1 MQRVPF
7 TAVVLAGCFLMLGLT
22 GLQAQTTASGA
33 VSTNASTGK
42 SDSIPVLSLPQCID
56 IALKNNITVRQGQLT
71 VENSKLQLRQS
82 KLNQLPSLNGY
93 ASQGFSAGYN
103 INPSTNQFVNVGVR
117 SNNFQLSGS
126 VPIFQGYQLRNLIR
140 QNQVI
145 LQATEKELAATE
157 NTVILN
163 VIQQYLNVLT
173 GAEQL
178 NVAKRQ
184 AETSRLQVDR
194 TQRLVNAGSAP
205 EANLFEIKATLANDE
220 LAIVNAQ
227 NTVDL
232 AKLALLQAMNLPG
245 GQAFEIE
252 YLRLPDPRIE
262 GYPISAQQVYETALG
277 TQPQI
282 VAADLRT
289 ESAKVNIDVA
299 KAGLYPRLTLSGNL
313 ATIYSTVGIQRFV
326 ADGSVVTNSTNA
338 NVTLNGTT
346 VPVVIS
352 TTSPGGS
359 YQTLGFSDQLQN
371 NLNRGVTLGLNIPIF
386 TNRQYRTNVSTAI
399 IQQRNAQLTADNTRL
414 QLRQQIETAYTN
426 LLAASNRYRATEA
439 SVASLE
445 KAFAAAESRF
455 NAGAINAVDYSLA
468 KLRLDNSRAQLVQAK
483 YDYVFRTKILDF
495 YQNKPLSF
503 N

>member
-1 MQRVPF
+1 M
-7 TAVVLAGCFLMLGLT
+7 
-22 GLQAQTTASGA
+22 
-33 VSTNASTGK
+33 K
-42 SDSIPVLSLPQCID
+42 SDTLPVLSLPQCID
-56 IALKNNITVRQGQLT
+56 IALKNNITVRQGQLQ
-71 VENSKLQLRQS
+71 VQSSNLQLRQS
-82 KLNQLPSLNGY
+82 KLNQLPTVTGF
-93 ASQGFSAGYN
+93 ASQGISSGRN
-103 INPSTNQFVNVGVR
+103 INPITNQFVDVGVR

-140 QNQVI
+140 QNQTIVK
-145 LQATEKELAATE
+145 ASEKELDATE

-194 TQRLVNAGSAP
+194 TQKLVDAGSAP

-232 AKLALLQAMNLPG
+232 AKLALLQAMNQPG

-252 YLRLPDPRIE
+252 FINLPDPRIE
-262 GYPISAQQVYETALG
+262 GYEVSALQVYETALT

-282 VAADLRT
+282 AAADLRT
-289 ESAKVNIDVA
+289 ESARVGVDVA
-299 KAGLYPRLTLSGNL
+299 KAGLYPRLSLNGSVSAL
-313 ATIYSTVGIQRFV
+313 YSTLGLQRFV
-326 ADGSVVTNSTNA
+326 PDGTTQVNSSTANVSIGGVTQLVTISTN
-338 NVTLNGTT
+338 
-346 VPVVIS
+346 
-352 TTSPGGS
+352 SPGGS
-359 YQTLGFSDQLQN
+359 SQTLGFFDQLQN
-371 NLNRGVTLGLNIPIF
+371 TLNRGVSLNLNIPIF
-386 TNRQYRTNVSTAI
+386 VNRQYRNNVTNAI
-399 IQQRNAQLTADNTRL
+399 IQQQNAQLIADNTRL

-439 SVASLE
+439 SVTSLDR
-445 KAFAAAESRF
+445 AFKAAESRF